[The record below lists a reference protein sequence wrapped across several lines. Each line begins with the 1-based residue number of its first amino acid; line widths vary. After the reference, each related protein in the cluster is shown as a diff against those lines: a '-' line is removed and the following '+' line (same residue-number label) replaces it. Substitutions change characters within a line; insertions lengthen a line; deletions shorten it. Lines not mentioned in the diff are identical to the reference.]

1 MNYFK
6 MNKKE
11 LKALCKKHK
20 IKGITG
26 KRKDELIEMITQR
39 DAMQVL
45 APKIEAVYIFY
56 FYIV

>member
-1 MNYFK
+1 

>member
-11 LKALCKKHK
+11 IKALCKKHK

-45 APKIEAVYIFY
+45 GVYHSVTFETNI
-56 FYIV
+56 